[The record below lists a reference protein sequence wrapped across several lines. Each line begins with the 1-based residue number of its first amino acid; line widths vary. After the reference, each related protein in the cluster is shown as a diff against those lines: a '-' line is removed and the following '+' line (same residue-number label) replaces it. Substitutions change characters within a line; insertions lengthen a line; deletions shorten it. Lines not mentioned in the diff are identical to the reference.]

1 MRGTCRPTGMRN
13 KATLAQGAIFAELA
27 KSYSHMVFN
36 ALVDMAINGRSDSA
50 RIAAENAILD
60 RGYGKVKNDTSKAG
74 KLAGNIQSALQ
85 QGKHSDGAGELVARA
100 IEEENLWILTHP
112 RWAKSVQKQP
122 DAMVSEQTLTR
133 AGASYLRISKQST
146 LYLQLTMA
154 SERR

>member
-1 MRGTCRPTGMRN
+1 MVTRGTCRPTGRSN
-13 KATLAQGAIFAELA
+13 KATLAQGAIFAELK
-27 KSYSHMVFN
+27 KSYSLMVFN

-60 RGYGKVKNDTSKAG
+60 RGYREVKNDTSKAG

-112 RWAKSVQKQP
+112 R
-122 DAMVSEQTLTR
+122 
-133 AGASYLRISKQST
+133 
-146 LYLQLTMA
+146 
-154 SERR
+154 